1 MSQGKSDDGD
11 NYPQANP
18 GEAAGP
24 EAPSS
29 SSTPATAQQP
39 NNPAPVAPENRA
51 QQAGTEAAATPS
63 KPPEAQSIP
72 ALSTAEN
79 ATQHAEAELAA
90 PSGTPLEAQGN
101 PASRLPENAT
111 QQSGTEVAP
120 DSTAG
125 GTAQPQIN
133 PSSTETTVPE
143 SQRIPLDRI
152 DPFPYQFR
160 QTFDEEKLR
169 ELSESMREVGLKQP
183 ILVRPIGDRF
193 EVVSGERRLRAAKRL
208 DWTSI
213 SAVVQDLSNLDAAI
227 GGLVENV
234 QREELTPLER
244 ARAFKQLNEPPFQ
257 LSQREIARRT
267 GLDQSGIARTMELL
281 KQPKQIQELL
291 SRATIS
297 PKHVRALRAVKR
309 DSKRAELAAQAA
321 REHWTAEETQKR
333 VREARSEESKT
344 HELGHDS
351 AKGDLPAWDWLHRVL
366 EILRMLT
373 LLRRLGKWLLA
384 LAVRLTPGRDEPHRG
399 GFLPARELAEPEK
412 EEPGP
417 ESPPPSPKG
426 TESAGRG
433 TARRG

>member
-1 MSQGKSDDGD
+1 L
-11 NYPQANP
+11 
-18 GEAAGP
+18 
-24 EAPSS
+24 
-29 SSTPATAQQP
+29 
-39 NNPAPVAPENRA
+39 R
-51 QQAGTEAAATPS
+51 
-63 KPPEAQSIP
+63 
-72 ALSTAEN
+72 TAEK
-79 ATQHAEAELAA
+79 ATQRAEAELAA
-90 PSGTPLEAQGN
+90 PSGTPLEAQSN
-101 PASRLPENAT
+101 PALREPGNAT
-111 QQSGTEVAP
+111 QEAGTEVVVN
-120 DSTAG
+120 STAG
-125 GTAQPQIN
+125 AIEPHIN

-143 SQRIPLDRI
+143 SQRIPVDRI

-193 EVVSGERRLRAAKRL
+193 EVVSGERRLRAAKL
-208 DWTSI
+208 LGWTSI
-213 SAVVQDLSNLDAAI
+213 SAVVQDLSNLDAAV

-244 ARAFKQLNEPPFQ
+244 ARAFKQLNGPPFQ

-267 GLDQSGIARTMELL
+267 GLDQSVIVRTMELL
-281 KQPKQIQELL
+281 KQPEQIQELL

-321 REHWTAEETQKR
+321 TEHWTAEETQKR
-333 VREARSEESKT
+333 AREAGRSEESKA

-351 AKGDLPAWDWLHRVL
+351 AKGDLPEWDWLHRVL
-366 EILRMLT
+366 GILRMLT

-384 LAVRLTPGRDEPHRG
+384 FAVRLIPGRGEPHRG
-399 GFLPARELAEPEK
+399 GFLPVRQLAEPEK
-412 EEPGP
+412 EEPAP
-417 ESPPPSPKG
+417 ESPPPSPKAG

-433 TARRG
+433 TARPG

>member
-1 MSQGKSDDGD
+1 L
-11 NYPQANP
+11 
-18 GEAAGP
+18 
-24 EAPSS
+24 
-29 SSTPATAQQP
+29 PA
-39 NNPAPVAPENRA
+39 
-51 QQAGTEAAATPS
+51 
-63 KPPEAQSIP
+63 
-72 ALSTAEN
+72 AEN
-79 ATQHAEAELAA
+79 ATQRAEAELAA
-90 PSGTPLEAQGN
+90 PSGTPLEAQSN
-101 PASRLPENAT
+101 PASRLPENA
-111 QQSGTEVAP
+111 QQAGTEVVL

-125 GTAQPQIN
+125 ATAQPQIN

-143 SQRIPLDRI
+143 SQRIPVDRI
-152 DPFPYQFR
+152 DPFSYQFR

-193 EVVSGERRLRAAKRL
+193 EVLSGERRLRAAKL
-208 DWTSI
+208 LGWTSI

-244 ARAFKQLNEPPFQ
+244 ARAFKQLNEPPFK

-267 GLDQSGIARTMELL
+267 GLDQSGIVRTMELL
-281 KQPKQIQELL
+281 KQPEQIQELL
-291 SRATIS
+291 SRATLS

-321 REHWTAEETQKR
+321 SEHWTAEETHKR
-333 VREARSEESKT
+333 AREARRSEESKAD
-344 HELGHDS
+344 ELGHDS
-351 AKGDLPAWDWLHRVL
+351 AKGDLPAWDWLHRLL

-373 LLRRLGKWLLA
+373 LLRRLGKWLLGV
-384 LAVRLTPGRDEPHRG
+384 AVRLIPGRDEHHRG

-412 EEPGP
+412 EEPAP
-417 ESPPPSPKG
+417 ESPPPSPKAG

-433 TARRG
+433 TARPG